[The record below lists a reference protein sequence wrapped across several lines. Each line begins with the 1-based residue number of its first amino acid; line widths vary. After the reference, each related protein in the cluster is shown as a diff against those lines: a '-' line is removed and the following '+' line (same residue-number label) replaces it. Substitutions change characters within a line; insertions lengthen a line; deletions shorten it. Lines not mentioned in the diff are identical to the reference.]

1 MKIVKL
7 AAENVK
13 RLRAV
18 EVQPNGD
25 PLVVV
30 GGRNAQGK
38 SSVLDSI
45 MYALGGAG
53 GIPSQPVRRGAK
65 KATVEV
71 DLGDLRITRTMTAD
85 GGGGLT
91 VTDKSGAKQAS
102 PQKLLDRLYA
112 AGAFDPMEYTRLDP
126 KAQAERLRVLAGLDT
141 SAIDAERKAA
151 FDARTDCARDGKA
164 LAAQLAAMPEPA
176 ADAPTE
182 EVSVAELAAALRA
195 ATEARESA
203 MAEHARL
210 ASTMER
216 TARNHAA
223 AIARAEDARAA
234 EIAAELALA
243 TARERKTAAL
253 VDVESART
261 ASAEAELAYAKAGGL
276 PSTAAEEAALAG
288 AEEHNR
294 QARQAAERRKLS
306 ARVDAARAEHRKLT
320 QQIERCDERRAE
332 AIAACKMPVPGLA
345 ISDAGVVT
353 LGGLPLDQAS
363 AAEQMRVS
371 VAIGLA
377 QHPQLRVMLVR
388 DGSLLDDES
397 LRLLAEVAAEH
408 DAQVWVER
416 VGAGAECSVVIE
428 DGEVATT
435 A

>member
-112 AGAFDPMEYTRLDP
+112 AGAFDPLEYTRLDP

-182 EVSVAELAAALRA
+182 EVSVARLVAEHDAAAKARFDAESAAQSSRVAALEVESCEERVAKLRDDLDHAERRLSGARKYAAEQAEA
-195 ATEARESA
+195 AT
-203 MAEHARL
+203 
-210 ASTMER
+210 
-216 TARNHAA
+216 AA
-223 AIARAEDARAA
+223 ASNVPDLDA
-234 EIAAELALA
+234 
-243 TARERKTAAL
+243 
-253 VDVESART
+253 
-261 ASAEAELAYAKAGGL
+261 AK
-276 PSTAAEEAALAG
+276 AALAG

-294 QARQAAERRKLS
+294 KARQAAERRKLS